1 MNKWMIWGKTPLFLE
16 TSIWKVMGYV
26 SIGNC
31 QGVRFVHCQ
40 SCLEISRG
48 VCFCPS
54 LSFDVVWW
62 CLIVVQ
68 AMVSF
73 ESRSL
78 NCLVEICE
86 DKTSCSHLVSN
97 SVLWCQTSNIY
108 IFWSKYT
115 QAAIPSL
122 LSFQTASSLPMPT
135 AETPGAHQSAWGVGP
150 HWPHQRCKCCEMMY
164 GMNSD
169 EAEFQV

>member
-1 MNKWMIWGKTPLFLE
+1 MNKWMIWGETPIFFGN
-16 TSIWKVMGYV
+16 THRKVMGYF

-31 QGVRFVHCQ
+31 QGVVHC
-40 SCLEISRG
+40 SLPVMFGDVAGCVS
-48 VCFCPS
+48 CPS

-62 CLIVVQ
+62 CLSFVQ
-68 AMVSF
+68 AQMVSL

-86 DKTSCSHLVSN
+86 EKTSCSHLVSN
-97 SVLWCQTSNIY
+97 SVVWCQTSNIY
-108 IFWSKYT
+108 NFWSKYT
-115 QAAIPSL
+115 QAGIPSL

-135 AETPGAHQSAWGVGP
+135 AETPGVHQSAWGVGP
-150 HWPHQRCKCCEMMY
+150 HWPHQRRKCCEMMY

-169 EAEFQV
+169 EAEF